1 MLSMDFEEYRKERL
15 ILLNNLSN
23 QVCDINLKII
33 SLIKKVDDLD
43 KLTHRLDSRLPER
56 KEGWLG
62 GYWEKA

>member
-1 MLSMDFEEYRKERL
+1 MDFEEYRKERL

-23 QVCDINLKII
+23 QVSDINLKII

-43 KLTHRLDSRLPER
+43 KITNNLDKRLPER

-62 GYWEKA
+62 GYWTLEKS